1 MKVAGVPF
9 VIDSHA
15 RCLNEVARFLKI
27 QI

>member
-1 MKVAGVPF
+1 VAGVPF